1 MTAHDTQPPRN
12 SFTASSGI
20 GITYDTQDEMAAW
33 LLEHPQE
40 APAYRQ
46 SAYDLANMFGNEGDY
61 RGMRELLNFMVDV
74 FVALAKLKGDKYLD

>member
-1 MTAHDTQPPRN
+1 MTDNSQHYRN
-12 SFTASSGI
+12 SFTARSGL
-20 GITYDTQDEMAAW
+20 GISYDTPDEMAAW

-46 SAYDLANMFGNEGDY
+46 SAYDLANMFGDAGDY

-74 FVALAKLKGDKYLD
+74 FIALAKLRGEKYLE